1 MIFDTTL
8 PTGKGDNKE
17 AKRETER
24 KKTKETERVRQMDQW
39 PTGNG
44 TIL

>member
-24 KKTKETERVRQMDQW
+24 KKTKERERQMDQW